1 CSRVLLGLLALAI
14 GGGVV
19 APPAQAQTPSP
30 ALRLTLKD
38 AVAMALKQNP
48 QVAIANLNLAESES
62 ARDVSRAALLPQVS
76 IGASDFVTR
85 ANNEALFGSPIP
97 GFAQHIGPFWTVQAG
112 TRFSVP
118 VFDLALWRR

>member
-1 CSRVLLGLLALAI
+1 MFAR
-14 GGGVV
+14 
-19 APPAQAQTPSP
+19 PAQAQTAPQ
-30 ALRLTLKD
+30 ALRLTLKE

-85 ANNEALFGSPIP
+85 ANTEALFGSPIP
-97 GFAQHIGPFWTVQAG
+97 GFAQHIGPFWTVRAG
-112 TRFSVP
+112 TALFGAGVRSGAVAP
-118 VFDLALWRR
+118 LAGLSRSR